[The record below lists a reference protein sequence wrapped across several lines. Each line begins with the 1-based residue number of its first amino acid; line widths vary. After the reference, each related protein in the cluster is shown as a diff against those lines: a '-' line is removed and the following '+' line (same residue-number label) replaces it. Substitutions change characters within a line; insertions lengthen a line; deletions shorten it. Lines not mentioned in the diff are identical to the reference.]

1 MKKEYILCAAIHY
14 KKNDNYPNQPRNI
27 ENGYVV
33 CGYRHD
39 RCIAIITRLEEDY
52 NSHLMK
58 QGFLTS
64 HNRFV
69 DRQEGYKIA
78 CENEQIEEEKH
89 SWLALGVLVSEDLY

>member
-14 KKNDNYPNQPRNI
+14 KNNDHYSNQPRNI

-39 RCIAIITRLEEDY
+39 RCITMIIRLEKDFD
-52 NSHLMK
+52 SSLMV

-64 HNRFV
+64 YNRFV
-69 DRQEGYKIA
+69 SRQEGYKIA
-78 CENEQIEEEKH
+78 CESGQVKKKEH
-89 SWLALGVLVSEDLY
+89 SSEVSYLTSEDLY

>member
-33 CGYRHD
+33 CGYRHN
-39 RCIAIITRLEEDY
+39 RCIAMIARLEEDCD
-52 NSHLMK
+52 SSLMR

-69 DRQEGYKIA
+69 DRQESYKIA
-78 CENEQIEEEKH
+78 CESGQVRKSEV
-89 SWLALGVLVSEDLY
+89 SYLTSEDLY